1 MNIDIIAMPTK
12 LDEDLKFALESLE
25 FPTIGHFVEAGLVDP
40 EIRAMIMPVKIVGRA
55 VTVRITSPDSVL
67 VHKVTEMLE
76 PGDVVVLDTGGDRRH
91 APVGDTVAFA
101 MQVRGALGVV
111 IDGVCTDIQGL
122 RELRF
127 PVFSRGTSPVTT
139 KLHGLNSGGINVP
152 VSCGGVAVNPGDVVM
167 GDDNGVIIVPP
178 NVALGAIE
186 RARASESRHDATIQY
201 LRDGGSLPERSIAN
215 QLLAKLLKGE
225 RS

>member
-1 MNIDIIAMPTK
+1 MSIDIRVIPAE
-12 LDEDLKFALESLE
+12 LDKQLLSDLGSLE
-25 FPTIGHFVEAGLVDP
+25 FPTIGHFVEGVVEP
-40 EIRAMIMPVKIVGRA
+40 EIRAMLTPVKIVGRA

-111 IDGVCTDIQGL
+111 IDGVCTDIQGI
-122 RELRF
+122 RDIQF
-127 PVFSRGTSPVTT
+127 PVFARGTSPVTT
-139 KLHGLNSGGINVP
+139 KLHGLNSGGINIP
-152 VSCGGVAVNPGDVVM
+152 ISCGGVAVNPGDVVM
-167 GDDNGVIIVPP
+167 ADDNGVIIVAPD
-178 NVALGAIE
+178 VARRVID
-186 RARASESRHDATIQY
+186 RARISENRHEATIQY

-215 QLLAKLLKGE
+215 QLLAKLLKE
-225 RS
+225 ESS